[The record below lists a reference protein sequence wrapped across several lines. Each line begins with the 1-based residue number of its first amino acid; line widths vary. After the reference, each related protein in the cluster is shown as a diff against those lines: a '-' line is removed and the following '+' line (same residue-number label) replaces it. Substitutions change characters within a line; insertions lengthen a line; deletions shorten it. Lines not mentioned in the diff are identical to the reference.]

1 MADRH
6 RWPAAGVLAV
16 ALLAPAACS
25 DDADGPGEAR
35 LEVDGEAVVERAAGS
50 TDVVTGRTAVGPGDR
65 IEVVDGR
72 AVLAMSAGTR
82 LELRA
87 GHDDAADSVLVVD
100 EVPELEAGD
109 LLVASPEGIEV
120 TAAGT
125 TVSVAGGAAK
135 VTRSLG
141 MGVVAYDGDVVVDS
155 AGQTREVPALRALLV
170 PALGNPQPLRPA
182 ACRAPAVT
190 ASACPAYDPTDAWDR
205 RFLGDAIDLGQRLES
220 IADAYTSSLAP
231 GEGRTPGFFR
241 LILPG
246 LEDEDEFGPEL
257 LDLDRPPGETL
268 VGAAITDLGERG
280 RFADRWRAV
289 FGFRDEGAEWG
300 LVALDQAVSR
310 TPLLGAVTEAVS
322 ASPLAFGPTTTTT
335 STTTVA
341 APPPPPPA
349 GGGDP
354 TTTAAPPPPPP
365 STAPPATAS
374 PPPPTTAPPAP
385 ALPPPLPPDPV
396 SPVLSPIVE
405 PVTDLVG
412 GLLDGLTGLLR

>member
-1 MADRH
+1 MADRR
-6 RWPAAGVLAV
+6 RWAVPAALAV

-25 DDADGPGEAR
+25 DDGDGPGEAR
-35 LEVDGEAVVERAAGS
+35 LEVDGEAVVERAAGD

-65 IEVVDGR
+65 IEVVEGR

-87 GHDDAADSVLVVD
+87 GHDEAADTVVVVD
-100 EVPELEAGD
+100 EVPRLEAGD
-109 LLVASPEGIEV
+109 LLVASPERIEV

-125 TVSVAGGAAK
+125 SVEVAGGAAK
-135 VTRSLG
+135 VSRSLG
-141 MGVVAYDGDVVVDS
+141 MGVVAYDGEVVVDS

-205 RFLGDAIDLGQRLES
+205 RYLGDAIDLGQRLQS

-246 LEDEDEFGPEL
+246 LEDENDFGPEL
-257 LDLDRPPGETL
+257 LDRERPPGETL

-280 RFADRWRAV
+280 SFRERWRAV

-322 ASPLAFGPTTTTT
+322 ASPLAFGPTTTST
-335 STTTVA
+335 SVPA
-341 APPPPPPA
+341 PPAPPP
-349 GGGDP
+349 GGGDGP
-354 TTTAAPPPPPP
+354 TTTAAPP
-365 STAPPATAS
+365 STPAPTSPPATTG
-374 PPPPTTAPPAP
+374 PPPPTTAPPP
-385 ALPPPLPPDPV
+385 TSPLTPPTLPPDPI

-412 GLLDGLTGLLR
+412 GLLDGLTSLLG